1 MGGFVCFVFFLFC
14 LFHSCLVLL
23 FQSGPLLDLV
33 FLAIV
38 ISSDTLSPTLPA
50 LSLPWLSAETL
61 IFRMAYWL
69 VHVLAQLD
77 CKSSEDSSSAL
88 CLPWPVV
95 RMAPKINLRN

>member
-1 MGGFVCFVFFLFC
+1 M
-14 LFHSCLVLL
+14 L

-33 FLAIV
+33 LLATV

-77 CKSSEDSSSAL
+77 YKSSEDSSSAL

-95 RMAPKINLRN
+95 RIVPKINLRN